1 MSTTRISVKDEGRGG
16 GGPPGAILVAEDER
30 PDVML
35 LKRGLAKAGVEVPVR
50 FVSDGEEVIEYLE
63 GKPPFS
69 DRGSCPLPSVL
80 VLDLKMP
87 RMSGLEVLEWI
98 RRRRELDGL
107 AVVVWTGAEF
117 GADARTAYNLGAD
130 FYFVKGS
137 SAEAIAGVAKELKQV
152 TLNGGRRKAG
162 VGLAKLSPDKFPHG
176 SE

>member
-30 PDVML
+30 HDVML

-69 DRGSCPLPSVL
+69 DRESCPWPSVL

-87 RMSGLEVLEWI
+87 RMSGLQVLEWV
-98 RRRRELDGL
+98 RGRRELDGL
-107 AVVVWTGAEF
+107 AVVVWSGAES

-130 FYFVKGS
+130 SYFVKRSDSEG
-137 SAEAIAGVAKELKQV
+137 IAGVAEELKKV
-152 TLNGGRRKAG
+152 ALNGGRRRAP
-162 VGLAKLSPDKFPHG
+162 LSGDG
-176 SE
+176 D